1 MFYHKHTGTCSL
13 SDQACYHD
21 YLHAR
26 YELFP
31 PSIYRLIYSKE
42 ERAEFFIAYHT
53 KTLVDHYDNFD
64 RACHL
69 LPASARIAMRSKS
82 LGKGNNWS
90 CSNNNNNDS
99 ADENAGDE
107 VSSMKKGLP
116 CDDED
121 DMFRLQHI
129 TKRCVITICDHLM
142 NC

>member
-69 LPASARIAMRSKS
+69 LPASARIAMRSNS

-107 VSSMKKGLP
+107 VSSMKKGLT

-129 TKRCVITICDHLM
+129 TKRCVIKSAII
-142 NC
+142 